1 MFDNFCYY
9 FLLFIIYSF
18 MGWLME
24 IIDNIIVKHKI
35 VNRGF
40 LLGPYCPIYGFGCL
54 SLIFFLSNYKS
65 DPIILFFMAIVIC
78 SILEYSTS
86 YIMEKLFKLR
96 WWDYTDK
103 KFNINGRNDIEFEN
117 IAVQLVFEKYMG
129 VIEGSKIYDQFLKI
143 TIYVL
148 ILLTQEMYMYKSGE
162 LTEDNRVLLVSRLS
176 RMMDHSDT
184 FSIFRDDILSGNSE
198 DRIYDLLRLI
208 D

>member
-1 MFDNFCYY
+1 
-9 FLLFIIYSF
+9 
-18 MGWLME
+18 
-24 IIDNIIVKHKI
+24 
-35 VNRGF
+35 
-40 LLGPYCPIYGFGCL
+40 
-54 SLIFFLSNYKS
+54 
-65 DPIILFFMAIVIC
+65 
-78 SILEYSTS
+78 
-86 YIMEKLFKLR
+86 
-96 WWDYTDK
+96 
-103 KFNINGRNDIEFEN
+103 
-117 IAVQLVFEKYMG
+117 MG
-129 VIEGSKIYDQFLKI
+129 VIEGTQIYDQFLKI

>member
-1 MFDNFCYY
+1 M
-9 FLLFIIYSF
+9 LLNRIYTPNIKSADEF
-18 MGWLME
+18 YE
-24 IIDNIIVKHKI
+24 IK
-35 VNRGF
+35 
-40 LLGPYCPIYGFGCL
+40 
-54 SLIFFLSNYKS
+54 
-65 DPIILFFMAIVIC
+65 
-78 SILEYSTS
+78 EQ
-86 YIMEKLFKLR
+86 
-96 WWDYTDK
+96 
-103 KFNINGRNDIEFEN
+103 FNINGRNDIEFEN